1 MVGLVPSYILP
12 FLHESQLVEEVHVA
26 QFAGHAVHLPPV
38 SKKYPAK
45 HLPETHL
52 EASVVSHPSDAQP
65 VTLQSF
71 VHFLLE
77 PVPIG

>member
-1 MVGLVPSYILP
+1 MAALCPSYILP
-12 FLHESQLVEEVHVA
+12 FLHESQLVKEVHVA
-26 QFAGHAVHLPPV
+26 QFAGHATHLPV
-38 SKKYPAK
+38 SKKYPSK